1 MVTIEQ
7 IDELYRRVSDICNFL
22 HIDAKRIELEELE
35 LKTTDPEFYNGSV
48 DTETIF
54 KNIRVLKKYIEE
66 YDTALNA
73 WNELSCIYELYKE
86 DNNTE
91 DPEIDEYYKN
101 ALICIEKAELSKM
114 LCNEGDNLGC
124 VLSIN
129 AGAGG
134 TEAEDWASML
144 MRMYIMWGRNNG
156 YNPVVTDCEHGDD
169 SRLIK
174 SCTIEIDGENAYGFL
189 KSENGVHRLVR
200 VSPYNAQGKRMT
212 SFASVFVAPLVD
224 DTIEVELDESKLE
237 WQTFRSSGA
246 GGQNVNKVETGVRA
260 IYQFTDP
267 DTGETEEIRVAN
279 TETRKQN
286 DNKERA
292 RVILKSIIY
301 NKLLQKKLAK
311 RKEIEDSKLKIEWGA
326 QIRSYVFDD
335 KRVKDHRTNYED
347 RNVEKVMNGNI
358 NEFIKTYLLQIS

>member
-1 MVTIEQ
+1 MSKI
-7 IDELYRRVSDICNFL
+7 
-22 HIDAKRIELEELE
+22 
-35 LKTTDPEFYNGSV
+35 
-48 DTETIF
+48 
-54 KNIRVLKKYIEE
+54 
-66 YDTALNA
+66 
-73 WNELSCIYELYKE
+73 LS
-86 DNNTE
+86 
-91 DPEIDEYYKN
+91 
-101 ALICIEKAELSKM
+101 
-114 LCNEGDNLGC
+114 NEGDHLGA
-124 VLSIN
+124 VIEIN

-144 MRMYIMWGRNNG
+144 VRMYLMWCKNNS
-156 YNPVVTDCEHGDD
+156 YNVEVLSIETGSD

-174 SCTIEIDGENAYGFL
+174 SCSIEVNSPNAYGYL

-224 DTIEVELDESKLE
+224 DSITVEIDESKLE

-260 IYQFTDP
+260 IYEYTDP
-267 DTGETEEIRVAN
+267 DTGEVETIRVAN

-292 RVILKSIIY
+292 RQILKSILY
-301 NKLLQKKLAK
+301 NKALQKRLAA
-311 RKEIEDSKLKIEWGA
+311 RKEIEDSKTKIEWGA

-335 KRVKDHRTNYED
+335 KRVKDHRTNYQTSD
-347 RNVEKVMNGNI
+347 VEGVMNGKI
-358 NEFIKTYLLQIS
+358 DEFIKSYLLQF